1 MTFRF
6 SHLVTSAIVVS
17 SVTAACSSKAPE
29 PDAYVSAQVIGGP
42 NCLVEDQG
50 LFLIGSDTTDGGG
63 ISANPTRVPSG
74 TNQGGAVTITCSVKA
89 SGSNYNIELNA
100 LLNSQ
105 QAGAGGSLTITGTV
119 DATTGAQS
127 GINATFVGGG
137 NTYQESDGDCSI
149 SYPANPPGGPVQP
162 GRIWG
167 SINCPNAT
175 ESGKVTGGGEPVT
188 CQLSA
193 LFVFENCGT

>member
-6 SHLVTSAIVVS
+6 LRLVTSALVVS
-17 SVTAACSSKAPE
+17 SVAAACSSKAPAT
-29 PDAYVSAQVIGGP
+29 DAYVSAQVIGGP

-63 ISANPTRVPSG
+63 ISSNPTRVQTG
-74 TNQGGAVTITCSVKA
+74 TNQGGTVTITCSVKA
-89 SGSNYNIELNA
+89 SGSNYNIELSA
-100 LLNSQ
+100 LLDSQ

-119 DATTGAQS
+119 DSTMGAQS
-127 GINATFVGGG
+127 DISATFVGGG
-137 NTYQESDGDCSI
+137 NTYEESDCSI

-167 SINCPNAT
+167 SISCPNAT
-175 ESGKVTGGGEPVT
+175 EAGKVTSSGQAVS

-193 LFVFENCGT
+193 LFVFENCAT